1 MQLKKIVPL
10 ALAAVM
16 TTTAAAGAA
25 DLPLEA
31 VNRPAGV
38 YTYVYESGF
47 RQQLLEKYFAL
58 ICGQFPGNKPE
69 QTPDVEQPE
78 QTPDLEQPE
87 QTPDIEQPEEMP
99 DIEQPEEMPDIEQPE
114 QTPDAEQPEEAPDI
128 EQPEQMPDIEQPEQT
143 PDIEQPEQT
152 PDAEQPDQAPEQPE
166 VTPEQPEV
174 TPEQPE
180 VTPEQPEVT
189 PEQPEQTPEETP
201 EQDNGTSQGDYAS
214 QVVALVNAER
224 AKYGL
229 SALKVDSLVQQAAQV
244 RAAETVQSFSH
255 TRPNGSSFSTALTEA
270 GVSYTRSGENIAY
283 GQSTPQQV
291 VNAWMNSSGH
301 RANILNESFTT
312 IGVGYTVVNGTA
324 YWAQLFTA

>member
-1 MQLKKIVPL
+1 MQMKKIVPL
-10 ALAAVM
+10 ALAAVI
-16 TTTAAAGAA
+16 TSTAVAGAA
-25 DLPLEA
+25 NVPLNTA
-31 VNRPAGV
+31 KQQNSIF
-38 YTYVYESGF
+38 TYVCDSGF
-47 RQQLLEKYFAL
+47 RQELLEKYLAL
-58 ICGQFPGNKPE
+58 ICGQQPGNRPEETPDVEQPEETPDVEQPEETPDVEQPEETPDVEQPEETPDVEKPE
-69 QTPDVEQPE
+69 ETPDVEQPETPQLPDNSRPEEKPDVEQPE
-78 QTPDLEQPE
+78 QTPGE
-87 QTPDIEQPEEMP
+87 
-99 DIEQPEEMPDIEQPE
+99 
-114 QTPDAEQPEEAPDI
+114 
-128 EQPEQMPDIEQPEQT
+128 
-143 PDIEQPEQT
+143 
-152 PDAEQPDQAPEQPE
+152 
-166 VTPEQPEV
+166 
-174 TPEQPE
+174 
-180 VTPEQPEVT
+180 
-189 PEQPEQTPEETP
+189 
-201 EQDNGTSQGDYAS
+201 DNDTAQGDYAS

-229 SALKVDSLVQQAAQV
+229 SALKADSRVQQAAQV

>member
-25 DLPLEA
+25 NLPQEA
-31 VNRPAGV
+31 ATRPAGI

-47 RQQLLEKYFAL
+47 RQHLLEKYFAL
-58 ICGQFPGNKPE
+58 ICGQFPGNQPEEMPE
-69 QTPDVEQPE
+69 QTPDTEQPDDMPE
-78 QTPDLEQPE
+78 QTPDTEQPEEMPE

-99 DIEQPEEMPDIEQPE
+99 DNTPQQPDDNRPE
-114 QTPDAEQPEEAPDI
+114 QTPD
-128 EQPEQMPDIEQPEQT
+128 T
-143 PDIEQPEQT
+143 
-152 PDAEQPDQAPEQPE
+152 APEQ
-166 VTPEQPEV
+166 
-174 TPEQPE
+174 
-180 VTPEQPEVT
+180 
-189 PEQPEQTPEETP
+189 TP
-201 EQDNGTSQGDYAS
+201 EQDNGSSQGDYAS

-229 SALKVDSLVQQAAQV
+229 SALKVDSRVQQAAQV

-291 VNAWMNSSGH
+291 VQAWMNSSGH

-312 IGVGYTVVNGTA
+312 IGVGYTVSGGTA

>member
-25 DLPLEA
+25 DRPLEA
-31 VNRPAGV
+31 ASRPAGV

-69 QTPDVEQPE
+69 QTPDIEQPEETPDAEQPEETPDIELPEEMPDAEQPE
-78 QTPDLEQPE
+78 QTPDTEQPE
-87 QTPDIEQPEEMP
+87 QTPDTELPEETPDAEPPEQMP
-99 DIEQPEEMPDIEQPE
+99 DVELPE
-114 QTPDAEQPEEAPDI
+114 QTPDAEQPE
-128 EQPEQMPDIEQPEQT
+128 Q
-143 PDIEQPEQT
+143 
-152 PDAEQPDQAPEQPE
+152 
-166 VTPEQPEV
+166 
-174 TPEQPE
+174 
-180 VTPEQPEVT
+180 T
-189 PEQPEQTPEETP
+189 PEQPEQTPDETP

-229 SALKVDSLVQQAAQV
+229 SALKVDSRVQQAAQV

>member
-1 MQLKKIVPL
+1 MMQMKKIVPL
-10 ALAAVM
+10 ALAAVI
-16 TTTAAAGAA
+16 TSTAVAGAA
-25 DLPLEA
+25 DVPLNTA
-31 VNRPAGV
+31 KQQNSMF
-38 YTYVYESGF
+38 TYVCDSGF
-47 RQQLLEKYFAL
+47 RQELLEKYLAL
-58 ICGQFPGNKPE
+58 ICGQLPGNRPE
-69 QTPDVEQPE
+69 ETPDGEQPEETPDVGQPEETPDVEQPEETPDVEQPEETPDVEQPEEMPDVEQPEETPDVEQPETPQLPDNSRPEETPDVEQPE
-78 QTPDLEQPE
+78 QTPGE
-87 QTPDIEQPEEMP
+87 
-99 DIEQPEEMPDIEQPE
+99 
-114 QTPDAEQPEEAPDI
+114 
-128 EQPEQMPDIEQPEQT
+128 
-143 PDIEQPEQT
+143 
-152 PDAEQPDQAPEQPE
+152 
-166 VTPEQPEV
+166 
-174 TPEQPE
+174 
-180 VTPEQPEVT
+180 
-189 PEQPEQTPEETP
+189 
-201 EQDNGTSQGDYAS
+201 DNDTAQGDYAS

-229 SALKVDSLVQQAAQV
+229 SALKADSRVQQAAQV